1 MGEELTLELLRKLR
15 ESQDRHEKFVCR
27 MHEEG
32 CRINASKESLRIALV
47 AKGFDI
53 PEGLKLSE
61 WIPYIEK
68 GVRL

>member
-1 MGEELTLELLRKLR
+1 MSEEMELELLRKAFDRHQEALR
-15 ESQDRHEKFVCR
+15 EMV
-27 MHEEG
+27 EEID
-32 CRINASKESLRIALV
+32 RINESKESLRITLV
-47 AKGFDI
+47 DKGFDI